1 MAENACTNGV
11 EFRFNTT
18 VTGFTRTEEGWLVH
32 TNKGDVETRTV
43 VNAAGV
49 YADELHNMVCEEKIH
64 ITPRRGDYC
73 LLDKS
78 AGAHVNRTIFAL
90 PGKYRKRRSGVA
102 HGPWEPHRRPHSH

>member
-1 MAENACTNGV
+1 MQMSC
-11 EFRFNTT
+11 
-18 VTGFTRTEEGWLVH
+18 
-32 TNKGDVETRTV
+32 
-43 VNAAGV
+43 
-49 YADELHNMVCEEKIH
+49 HNMVSEEKIH

-90 PGKYRKRRSGVA
+90 PGKVRKGRSGVA